1 MAGGGMGMRKMDRR
15 NGLEDEEELAGG
27 EMGRRRMDRWRRNG

>member
-1 MAGGGMGMRKMDRR
+1 MRKMDRK